1 VERTTKESARET
13 VQDVR
18 EVRRELKQLNLEV
31 DQKIKRA
38 MDNPLAN

>member
-1 VERTTKESARET
+1 
-13 VQDVR
+13 VR